1 MRKNA
6 VILVA
11 IGLMTG
17 MTAAVV
23 GHNGSGDGD
32 MSITSGSSAS
42 ATSAVT
48 ENGTAHTG
56 KVEMTGRTQNQTSNE
71 LRNISY
77 SDHQRVEFSGTIT
90 AGTPCHVID
99 QELNETGENTYV
111 LNIKTVKDELD
122 DQACAEVV
130 TGINYDAEFEADSG
144 FRLEIQHNGETI
156 DTLED
161 RVVEEEPE
169 PSLFQ
174 RILNFL
180 GL

>member
-1 MRKNA
+1 MNKNA
-6 VILVA
+6 VILIA
-11 IGLMTG
+11 IVLMTG
-17 MTAAVV
+17 MATAVV

-42 ATSAVT
+42 ATSAVK
-48 ENGTAHTG
+48 ENGTTYTG
-56 KVEMTGRTQNQTSNE
+56 KVEMAGRTQNRTSNE
-71 LRNISY
+71 IRDISY
-77 SDHQRVEFSGTIT
+77 SDHQRAEFSGTIT
-90 AGTPCHVID
+90 AGTPCHVIY
-99 QELNETGENTYV
+99 QEINETGENTYV
-111 LNIKTVKDELD
+111 MNIKTVKDELD
-122 DQACAEVV
+122 DKACAEVV

-144 FRLEIQHNGETI
+144 FQLEVQHNGETI

-161 RVVEEEPE
+161 RVVEDEPK